1 LRSNHRLTPHQRL
14 SDREYQV
21 MTMIA
26 EGKTTSQIA
35 EILALSVKT
44 VSTYRRRMLDKLD
57 LETTADIVRYAIEH
71 GIGKLP

>member
-1 LRSNHRLTPHQRL
+1 
-14 SDREYQV
+14 